1 MARPGQNPFDQQKRW
16 QPSLHDSFRRVIM
29 ANIIVVGGK
38 VDDKFHAE
46 INKHAAGGYKPIL
59 MNTVATDNARTK
71 ESEVYVTVLMEKP

>member
-1 MARPGQNPFDQQKRW
+1 
-16 QPSLHDSFRRVIM
+16 M
-29 ANIIVVGGK
+29 ANIIVVGGR